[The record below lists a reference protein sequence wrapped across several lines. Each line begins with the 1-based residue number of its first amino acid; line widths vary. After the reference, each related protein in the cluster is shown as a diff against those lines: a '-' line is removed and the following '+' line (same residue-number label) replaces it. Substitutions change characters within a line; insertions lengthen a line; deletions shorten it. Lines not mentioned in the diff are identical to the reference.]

1 VASLASILY
10 ETLVPTSIGYADERV
25 VNTKARVNR
34 TLQDHLVDE
43 RRVAGIT
50 TAAANRYVRER
61 SRLITTIFHRDPLR
75 RHRTHRRR
83 RCFLPIRSGSTL
95 ALHPAPG
102 SARRRGAV
110 GERSRGDACRY
121 VLRPPFAQERLRR
134 RSGGRVAL
142 ELKTA

>member
-50 TAAANRYVRER
+50 TAAANRRQ
-61 SRLITTIFHRDPLR
+61 PLR
-75 RHRTHRRR
+75 
-83 RCFLPIRSGSTL
+83 PG
-95 ALHPAPG
+95 ALTSHHYDISP
-102 SARRRGAV
+102 
-110 GERSRGDACRY
+110 
-121 VLRPPFAQERLRR
+121 RPPPSTSDTPSPSVLPPH
-134 RSGGRVAL
+134 
-142 ELKTA
+142 T